1 MTGCPTGPMAR
12 DMQKGKDPE
21 MNKLKFIAG
30 AVLAT
35 ALTATAANAQSFEKY
50 GEVEGWKVFIDNE
63 KNSCLIEAIDD
74 AENVVQMGLT
84 DDRGVAYVGVFTK
97 AKTKIKRDDKK
108 AVVIAIGDNLYFGQS
123 TGMRGNI
130 TKGYTGGYVLSD
142 DPQFVDDLARQYVMV
157 VFPDESYTFA
167 VDLKGTFEAIKM
179 AKECNK
185 ALTE

>member
-1 MTGCPTGPMAR
+1 ML
-12 DMQKGKDPE
+12 
-21 MNKLKFIAG
+21 NLKFIAS
-30 AVLAT
+30 VTLAA
-35 ALTATAANAQSFEKY
+35 ALSTTAASAQTFEKY
-50 GEVEGWKVFIDNE
+50 GEVEGWKVFVDNE
-63 KNSCLIEAIDD
+63 KNSCLIEAVDD

-84 DDRGVAYVGVFTK
+84 EDHGVAYVGVFTK
-97 AKTKIKRDDKK
+97 AKTKIKKGEEK
-108 AVVIAIGDNLYFGQS
+108 AVIISIGDNLYFGQS

-142 DPQFVDDLARQYVMV
+142 DPQFIDDLARQYVMV

-179 AKECNK
+179 AKKCNK

>member
-1 MTGCPTGPMAR
+1 M
-12 DMQKGKDPE
+12 
-21 MNKLKFIAG
+21 LKFKLLAG
-30 AVLAT
+30 LAIIT
-35 ALTATAANAQSFEKY
+35 ALSTTAASAETFEKY

-84 DDRGVAYVGVFTK
+84 KDRGVAYVGVFTK
-97 AKTKIKRDDKK
+97 AKTKIKKGEEK
-108 AVVIAIGDNLYFGQS
+108 AVIISIGDNLYYGQS

-157 VFPDESYTFA
+157 VFPNESYTFA
-167 VDLKGTFEAIKM
+167 VDLTGTFEAIKM
-179 AKECNK
+179 GKECNK
-185 ALTE
+185 SLTE